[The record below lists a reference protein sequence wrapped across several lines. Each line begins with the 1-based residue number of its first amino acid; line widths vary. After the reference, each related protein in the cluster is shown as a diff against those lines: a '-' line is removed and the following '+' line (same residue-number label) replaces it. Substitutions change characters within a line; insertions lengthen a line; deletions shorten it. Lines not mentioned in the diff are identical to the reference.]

1 MNQQLE
7 SRDSVQSSPNLI
19 VGNTSHHPIRPTA
32 WSSTTEI
39 SPVNSNGQ
47 YQSPKNPAV
56 ASLRPLLPAI
66 AVERKLTIPR
76 IIPRPQQQQQ
86 IPQPP
91 PPPPPQQQQQQL
103 KQDYYRYSN
112 AGQNSSA
119 AYFAESKLYYKGTCR
134 YLQ

>member
-19 VGNTSHHPIRPTA
+19 GNTPYHPIRPTA

-39 SPVNSNGQ
+39 STVNSNGQ
-47 YQSPKNPAV
+47 YQSSKNPAV

-66 AVERKLTIPR
+66 AMERKMTIPR
-76 IIPRPQQQQQ
+76 IIPRPPQQQTS
-86 IPQPP
+86 PP
-91 PPPPPQQQQQQL
+91 PPPPPQQQQQQQQQS
-103 KQDYYRYSN
+103 KEHVYHYSN

-119 AYFAESKLYYKGTCR
+119 AYFAENKLYYKGTCR